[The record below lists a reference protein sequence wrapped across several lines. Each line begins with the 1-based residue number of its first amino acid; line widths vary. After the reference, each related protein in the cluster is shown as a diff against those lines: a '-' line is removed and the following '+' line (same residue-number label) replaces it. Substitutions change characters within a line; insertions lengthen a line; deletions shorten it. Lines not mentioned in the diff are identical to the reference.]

1 MICTQIFIIS
11 LVLYSYSPS
20 FILEVFSKELPIGT
34 FFEIYW
40 QQILIV
46 LHLKM
51 SFFHLHIW
59 AIILLDIK
67 IGVAVLFNTFK
78 MVCHFLLP
86 SVVYDEKSSHSNYCT
101 PLRKCILS
109 LTTSNI
115 FCAFIFIVFW
125 LWCIWTWILFILF
138 DSHQTS

>member
-1 MICTQIFIIS
+1 MITNILLTQEKNS
-11 LVLYSYSPS
+11 LWFVPRYLLFLLFLYSYSLS

-101 PLRKCILS
+101 PWGNAFYLWPLP
-109 LTTSNI
+109 I
-115 FCAFIFIVFW
+115 FFVH
-125 LWCIWTWILFILF
+125 LFL
-138 DSHQTS
+138 